1 MTTFTRVFVNPQKR
15 HGRKVLTNPEAM
27 HAEVRGLFPPDL
39 PSDNGRVLWRLDQ
52 HDNEHILYIVG
63 PERPDTAE
71 LADRLGWSTRPAQ
84 TADYDKLLSSLSKGQ
99 QWCFELLANPSISL
113 KTGGKRGKSVPL
125 ARIDQQIDWLLQRS
139 EKNGFK
145 VLPQGDS
152 AESDLR
158 IANRK
163 VMRFSKNPRDHK
175 RTVALTTVRFE
186 GTLEVT
192 DAEALRATL
201 TQGIGKGRAY
211 GLGLMTL
218 ARR

>member
-1 MTTFTRVFVNPQKR
+1 MATV
-15 HGRKVLTNPEAM
+15 
-27 HAEVRGLFPPDL
+27 
-39 PSDNGRVLWRLDQ
+39 
-52 HDNEHILYIVG
+52 
-63 PERPDTAE
+63 
-71 LADRLGWSTRPAQ
+71 
-84 TADYDKLLSSLSKGQ
+84 
-99 QWCFELLANPSISL
+99 ANPSISL

-175 RTVALTTVRFE
+175 RTALTTVRFE